1 VQCRWGLGGRG
12 EPQPLVAG
20 SFQGMSFEA
29 GSGTQGDLNDGAT
42 RVSFQ
47 TDLSPED
54 AATVLASLRPFDPD
68 AEPASID
75 GIPAA

>member
-1 VQCRWGLGGRG
+1 
-12 EPQPLVAG
+12 
-20 SFQGMSFEA
+20 
-29 GSGTQGDLNDGAT
+29 
-42 RVSFQ
+42 VSFQ